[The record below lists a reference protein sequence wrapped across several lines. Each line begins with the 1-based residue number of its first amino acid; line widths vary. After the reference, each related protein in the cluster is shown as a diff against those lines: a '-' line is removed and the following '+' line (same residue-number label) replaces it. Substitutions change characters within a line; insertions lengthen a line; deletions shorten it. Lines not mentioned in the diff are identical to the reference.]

1 MRIFSTINAAASGLT
16 AQRLR
21 MDIISNNIANVNTT
35 RTKEGGPYRRQVP
48 IFAPRQEARFNFPF
62 PPRKMEDSIGEGVRV
77 IGIKKDNSQF
87 RMVYD
92 PTHPDANKDGYV
104 AYPNVSIVK
113 EMVDMISAN
122 RSYEANVS
130 VITTAKSMA
139 QKALTI
145 GRA

>member
-21 MDIISNNIANVNTT
+21 MDTISNNIANVNTT
-35 RTKEGGPYRRQVP
+35 RTDEGGPYKRQVP
-48 IFAPRQEARFNFPF
+48 VFAPRQDMKFNMPF
-62 PPRKMEDSIGEGVRV
+62 PPRKLQDQVGEGVR
-77 IGIKKDNSQF
+77 ILGIKEDNSKF
-87 RMVYD
+87 RMVYE
-92 PTHPDANKDGYV
+92 PGHPDANKEGYV

-130 VITTAKSMA
+130 VISTAKGMA
-139 QKALTI
+139 QKSLTI